1 MEPNKRTSLLVLAAG
16 VVGLMA
22 ALLIDLQHGERS
34 RTAAT
39 SLLLVGFIG
48 LWLYRWKG
56 GRLYQLITVAGRVGF
71 IHLPVIRVVQ
81 QP

>member
-1 MEPNKRTSLLVLAAG
+1 MEPNKSTSLLVLAAG
-16 VVGLMA
+16 VMGLVA

-39 SLLLVGFIG
+39 SLLLVDFIG
-48 LWLYRWKG
+48 LWLHRWKG
-56 GRLYQLITVAGRVGF
+56 RRLYQLIAVTGLVGF
-71 IHLPVIRVVQ
+71 IVLTVVRIVQ